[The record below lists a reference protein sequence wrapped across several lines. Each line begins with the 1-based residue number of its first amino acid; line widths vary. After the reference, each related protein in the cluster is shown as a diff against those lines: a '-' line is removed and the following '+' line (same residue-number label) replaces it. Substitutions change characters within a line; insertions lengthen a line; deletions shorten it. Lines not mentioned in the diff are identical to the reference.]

1 MENDSQADVSET
13 GSVDKDVS
21 AESGSGRYGDSD
33 VRNEEDSSD
42 GQFKMRPH
50 VRDRFRP
57 GAVKDVIHGVLREE
71 LAGKVYAE
79 TDPSLLSSSIAQRVK
94 RKVMELG
101 FPRYKYV
108 VQVILGEQLG
118 AGVRTGTRC
127 LWDADCDNYA
137 SDVYIG
143 DSIFCMA
150 VVFAFF
156 AY

>member
-1 MENDSQADVSET
+1 M
-13 GSVDKDVS
+13 
-21 AESGSGRYGDSD
+21 ESGDRGDVNTEKSISNGGGTTED
-33 VRNEEDSSD
+33 SERSRNEGDLSD

-50 VRDRFRP
+50 IRDRFRP
-57 GAVKDVIHGVLREE
+57 STVKDIIHTVLREE
-71 LAGKVYAE
+71 LVGKIYADS
-79 TDPSLLSSSIAQRVK
+79 DPSMLSSNIAQLVK

-108 VQVILGEQLG
+108 VQVILGEQIG

-156 AY
+156 VY